1 MGMDEFDA
9 LPPAYLLQRRDSGR
23 IRGCVRLLP
32 STGPTMLGKTFAALL
47 DGAPPPADSAV
58 WESSRFAVDIERDE
72 APAAVGIAR
81 ATYELFA
88 GMIEFGLWRQL
99 SDIMTVTDL
108 RDRKSTRLNYRH

>member
-9 LPPAYLLQRRDSGR
+9 LHLAYLLQRRDSGR

-58 WESSRFAVDIERDE
+58 WESSRLFPCRSRFRRSEEHRSELQSLMRISYAVCCSK
-72 APAAVGIAR
+72 
-81 ATYELFA
+81 
-88 GMIEFGLWRQL
+88 Q
-99 SDIMTVTDL
+99 
-108 RDRKSTRLNYRH
+108 KTRH